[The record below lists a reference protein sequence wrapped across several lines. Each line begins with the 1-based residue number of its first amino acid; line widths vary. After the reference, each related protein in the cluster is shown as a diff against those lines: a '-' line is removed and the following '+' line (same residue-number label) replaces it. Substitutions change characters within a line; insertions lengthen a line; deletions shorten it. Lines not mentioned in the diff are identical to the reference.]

1 MRISNE
7 HKTIFKKILTD
18 AGLQLTQFDISGEN
32 EVFYIKFKQDYFD
45 FKIEMANSS
54 KYTCTLRTINDL
66 NPRSYDRGWVDMLNL
81 LKGWASQIARDI
93 EHSPTDIQPHEEDFP
108 SIIKKHC
115 KKFITIYNQAL
126 TAEKNELNE
135 ICGLGYRKS
144 FEFLIKDY
152 LLKKHP
158 KTEHE
163 KIKNLPIGQCISNYV
178 TSDEI
183 KLLSLRVIWLGNDH
197 AHYIKIWKQK
207 SHADLKALIKL
218 TIRWIEN
225 HEALL
230 KVQRSMPDRKKLKKH

>member
-7 HKTIFKKILTD
+7 HKTPLKKVLTD

-32 EVFYIKFKQDYFD
+32 EHFNIKFKRDYFE
-45 FKIEMANSS
+45 FKIKMVANY
-54 KYTCTLRTINDL
+54 KYTCIVKSINDI
-66 NPRSYDRGWVDMLNL
+66 NAQTYDKDWVDMFAL
-81 LKGWASQIARDI
+81 LKGWAGQIARDI
-93 EHSPTDIQPHEEDFP
+93 EHSPIDIQPHEEDFP
-108 SIIKKHC
+108 PIIERHC
-115 KKFITIYNQAL
+115 KKFIEIYNQAL
-126 TAEKNELNE
+126 TAEKNGLTE

-163 KIKNLPIGQCISNYV
+163 KIKNLPIGQCITNYV
-178 TSDEI
+178 SSDEI
-183 KLLSLRVIWLGNDH
+183 KLLSYRVIWLGNDH

-225 HEALL
+225 HESLL
-230 KVQRSMPDRKKLKKH
+230 KVQRTMPDRKKIK